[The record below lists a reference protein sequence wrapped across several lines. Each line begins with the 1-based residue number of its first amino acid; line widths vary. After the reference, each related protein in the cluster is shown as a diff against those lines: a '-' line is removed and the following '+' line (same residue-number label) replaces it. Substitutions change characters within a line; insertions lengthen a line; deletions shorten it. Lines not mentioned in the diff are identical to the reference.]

1 MSVEGALLAAFEARL
16 GPVHTLDHHV
26 VPWCSATF
34 SGARHVFRI
43 ATQETAD
50 IDAFARNIAEVDIFV
65 PRGFVADIADI
76 AVIRLANANNRQID
90 VEALTI
96 DA

>member
-34 SGARHVFRI
+34 SGTRHVFRI

-50 IDAFARNIAEVDIFV
+50 IDAFARNIAEADIFV
-65 PRGFVADIADI
+65 PRGFVADI